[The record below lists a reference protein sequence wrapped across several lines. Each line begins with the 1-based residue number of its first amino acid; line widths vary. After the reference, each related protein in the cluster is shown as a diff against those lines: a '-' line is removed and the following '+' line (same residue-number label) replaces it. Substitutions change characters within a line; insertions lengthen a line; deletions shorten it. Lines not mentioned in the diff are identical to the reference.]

1 MNKTLLLVARI
12 TSLISGILWCLTIVF
27 IPVGVLNIMASKK
40 FDLAERGDP
49 TVTRD
54 NVRNWSIYLLFTDML
69 SGILGLI
76 AALGDENVV
85 DVSSSYT
92 HTGTSVEERLNNLSR
107 LYDSGAIS
115 RDEYDQRRTKIL
127 DDI

>member
-40 FDLAERGDP
+40 FDLAEKGDP

-92 HTGTSVEERLNNLSR
+92 QTGTSVEERLNNLSR

>member
-92 HTGTSVEERLNNLSR
+92 QTGTSVEERLNNLSR